1 MRILITGVCG
11 FVGST
16 LAKALLETGRSYEL
30 IGIDNFSRPGSELNR
45 GTLMAMG
52 VDVIH
57 GDIRN
62 EADLEGIHDIDWVL
76 DAAANPS
83 VLAGVDGKTTSR
95 QLVDNNLL
103 GTVNLLELCK
113 RESAGFTLLSTSRVY
128 SIEPLTKLKLVEKD
142 GAYQPAADQDFPR
155 GLSVDGVSESFST
168 TPPVSLYGSTKV
180 ASEHLAL
187 EYGHTFMFPVWI
199 NRCGVLAGAG
209 QFGHPAQGIFSYWI
223 HSFRERSKLKYIGFG
238 GSGHQ
243 VRDCLHPADLVPVM
257 EQQFQES
264 LATDKPRTMNF
275 SGGVENSISLR
286 NLSEWCGI
294 RFDPMD
300 VECSK
305 AERPFDIGWVVLDSS
320 LAKEHWCW
328 RPQISID
335 ETLSEIQHFANR
347 HENWLGV
354 CNPRVGKV
362 EASVSQ
368 HRSSTPSGRN
378 GN

>member
-16 LAKALLETGRSYEL
+16 LAKTLLESGQSYEL
-30 IGIDNFSRPGSELNR
+30 VGIDNFSRPGSELNR
-45 GTLMAMG
+45 GPLISMG
-52 VDVIH
+52 VEVIH

-62 EADLEGIHDIDWVL
+62 ESDLEGIRNIDWVL

-113 RESAGFTLLSTSRVY
+113 RESAGFTLMSTSRVY
-128 SIEPLTKLKLVEKD
+128 SIEPLTKLKLVEVD
-142 GAYQPAADQDFPR
+142 GAFRPSSDEPFPV
-155 GLSVDGVSESFST
+155 GLTSKGINEDFST

-187 EYGHTFMFPVWI
+187 EYGHTFLFPVWI

-223 HSFRERSKLKYIGFG
+223 HSFRERSPLKYIGFG
-238 GSGHQ
+238 GNGYQ
-243 VRDCLHPADLVPVM
+243 VRDCLHPADLVPVL
-257 EQQFQES
+257 ERQFQES
-264 LATDKPRTMNF
+264 LETDKPRVMNF

-286 NLSEWCGI
+286 NLSEWCNI
-294 RFDPMD
+294 RFDPMNI
-300 VECSK
+300 EHSC
-305 AERPFDIGWVVLDSS
+305 AERPFDIGWMVLDSS
-320 LAKEHWCW
+320 RAKAHWNW
-328 RPQISID
+328 RPQITLE
-335 ETLSEIQHFANR
+335 ETFLEIQNFADE
-347 HENWLGV
+347 HTDWL
-354 CNPRVGKV
+354 
-362 EASVSQ
+362 SVSNPF
-368 HRSSTPSGRN
+368 RFRN
-378 GN
+378 VASPAKNAAKKA